1 MYKGAFGA
9 DTCTRVDLELR
20 DSGLITGT
28 TMLWQLG
35 QVHFVGSLCFPE
47 TLSSLLHSGLL
58 GSPSEQTTHIN
69 ALALVSFYMA
79 ETATD

>member
-20 DSGLITGT
+20 DNGLITGT

-35 QVHFVGSLCFPE
+35 QVHFVGSLCFPK
-47 TLSSLLHSGLL
+47 TLSSRLHSGLL
-58 GSPSEQTTHIN
+58 GSPSEQATHIN
-69 ALALVSFYMA
+69 VLALVSFYMA